1 MGKLITF
8 LTFFLISVQLKAQD
22 VAILNSIENTNSKIK
37 TFEADLANTNIKP
50 KKTTFQEGI
59 LHFVAPKKFSAQFT
73 SGKYMIVNENRIK
86 ANIGMFHGTFRLR
99 EGGMIRSLANVFLY
113 GFQGRIRDLANEN
126 GYTLSTK
133 TEDGFHIVIGTIKK
147 KSLLGVGFQQVSFKY
162 FTDSLL
168 LKEIVLY
175 DYNGNKDIYTISN
188 VKYNVEV
195 DKSKFEF

>member
-50 KKTTFQEGI
+50 KKTTFQEGT
-59 LHFVAPKKFSAQFT
+59 LLFVAPKKFSAQFT

-99 EGGMIRSLANVFLY
+99 EGGMIRSLSNVFLY

-133 TEDGFHIVIGTIKK
+133 TENGFHIVIGTIKK
-147 KSLLGVGFQQVSFKY
+147 KSLLGVGFQQVFFKY
-162 FTDSLL
+162 YTDSLL

-188 VKYNVEV
+188 VKYDVAV

>member
-50 KKTTFQEGI
+50 KKTTFQEGK
-59 LHFVAPKKFSAQFT
+59 LLFVAPKKFSAQFT

-99 EGGMIRSLANVFLY
+99 EGGMIRSLSNVFLY

-133 TEDGFHIVIGTIKK
+133 TENGFHIVIGTIKK
-147 KSLLGVGFQQVSFKY
+147 KSLLGVGFQQVFFKY
-162 FTDSLL
+162 YTDSLL

-188 VKYNVEV
+188 VKYDVAV

>member
-50 KKTTFQEGI
+50 KKTTFQEGT
-59 LHFVAPKKFSAQFT
+59 LLFVAPKKFSAQFT

-86 ANIGMFHGTFRLR
+86 SNIGMFHGTFRLR
-99 EGGMIRSLANVFLY
+99 EGGMIRSLSNVFLY
-113 GFQGRIRDLANEN
+113 GFQVRIRDLANEN

-133 TEDGFHIVIGTIKK
+133 TENGFHIVIGTIKK
-147 KSLLGVGFQQVSFKY
+147 KSLLGVGFQQVFFKY
-162 FTDSLL
+162 YTDSLL

-188 VKYNVEV
+188 VKYDVAV